1 MDHIIDKSNHQ
12 DYLLWEQLKQGNKS
26 ALHKIYTGNYAAML
40 DYGLRLIGD
49 RDFVKDCIQQVFKD
63 LISHLGKAD
72 RARHIRF
79 YLLSSLRQHIFDK
92 TESGRTLRA
101 KSKQMNGNG
110 FQYNLEFFSGSGKK
124 RDTAKD
130 SNGKDNSIGT
140 GLNFREKEAMYLKF
154 HHQLND
160 MEISRMI
167 GLTDASARE
176 LLVNALR
183 KYRTRRS
190 TSNPQ

>member
-1 MDHIIDKSNHQ
+1 MDHITDKSNHQ

-79 YLLSSLRQHIFDK
+79 YLLSSLRKHLLDK

>member
-1 MDHIIDKSNHQ
+1 MDYIPDKANNQ
-12 DYLLWEQLKQGNKS
+12 DFFLWEQMKQGNKS
-26 ALHKIYTGNYAAML
+26 ALHKVYTGNYAAML

-49 RDFVKDCIQQVFKD
+49 RDLVKECIQQVFKD
-63 LISHLGKAD
+63 MIRRLDKMNQAHP
-72 RARHIRF
+72 IRF
-79 YLLSSLRQHIFDK
+79 YLLSSLRQHLFDK
-92 TESGRTLRA
+92 TESGRTLKA

-110 FQYNLEFFSGSGKK
+110 FHYNPEFFSGSGKK
-124 RDTAKD
+124 EDAVKG
-130 SNGKDNSIGT
+130 SNGKDNSNGA

-160 MEISRMI
+160 KEISRMI

-176 LLVNALR
+176 LLFNALR